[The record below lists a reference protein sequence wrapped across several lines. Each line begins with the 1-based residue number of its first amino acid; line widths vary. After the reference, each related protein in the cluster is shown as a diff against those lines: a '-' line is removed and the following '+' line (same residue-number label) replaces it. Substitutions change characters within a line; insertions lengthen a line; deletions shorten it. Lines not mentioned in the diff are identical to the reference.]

1 MKKIIII
8 AISALISPALISC
21 SSRISAE
28 TSGTE
33 QTAPEDPDDGQEE
46 TGKTYPE
53 GVSVTAF
60 TDDLGDGA
68 KCSGFIATADF
79 ALNKNLRFNIGYGG
93 GYRHTPTE
101 FYKEFSP
108 SKGKPCLVINGGY
121 FSGSA
126 SVSLAISGG
135 NFRCHNIMKM
145 NWPNDEDARCTVYP
159 VRSAFGQ
166 MPGGTFEA
174 QWIYCVREA
183 FREYYSFPSALGNNE
198 QTETFI
204 AEPPTTETPGGE
216 IWDPEE
222 AVGGG
227 PRLVKDGRNVAVEN
241 YWAEVFDSGGTA
253 GLSRQ
258 PRTAIGVKADNSL
271 IMLVCDGRGMN
282 GSSGFTLSELA
293 DKLISLGATD
303 AINLDGG
310 GSSAI
315 VGYDGTVLNRP
326 SDTGNS
332 ETIIERPVVTA
343 VIISEMQD

>member
-33 QTAPEDPDDGQEE
+33 QTAPGNPDDGQEE

-60 TDDLGDGA
+60 TDDLGDGE

-227 PRLVKDGRNVAVEN
+227 PRLVKD
-241 YWAEVFDSGGTA
+241 
-253 GLSRQ
+253 
-258 PRTAIGVKADNSL
+258 
-271 IMLVCDGRGMN
+271 
-282 GSSGFTLSELA
+282 
-293 DKLISLGATD
+293 
-303 AINLDGG
+303 
-310 GSSAI
+310 
-315 VGYDGTVLNRP
+315 
-326 SDTGNS
+326 
-332 ETIIERPVVTA
+332 
-343 VIISEMQD
+343 